1 MQKREH
7 NLIAEDTPWKKKIF
21 RIIYFS
27 DTPSGKIFDL
37 LLLLMIFLSTFIVM
51 MESVQKV
58 DEHYHSLLVSLEW
71 LITFTFTIEYILR
84 ISVVKNKKDYIFSFL
99 GIIDFL
105 SLLPFFLS
113 LFFPFTK
120 FLSIIRL
127 LRMLRIFRVLNL
139 LDYMNDGQYIV
150 QALKNSS
157 RKIYIFLLF
166 IMILVTIIG
175 SLMFVIENGKN
186 GYVDIPTSIY
196 WAVVT
201 ITTVGYGDISP
212 VTPLGKFL
220 SVVLMLCGYSIIAVP
235 TGIVT
240 SEMRKKMAKTRLC
253 DRCGNSENDEDAR
266 YCKTCGEK
274 LMELK

>member
-71 LITFTFTIEYILR
+71 LITITFTIEYILR

-99 GIIDFL
+99 GVIDLL

-175 SLMFVIENGKN
+175 SLMFVVENGKN
-186 GYVDIPTSIY
+186 GFVDIPTSIY

-212 VTPLGKFL
+212 ATPLGKFL

-240 SEMRKKMAKTRLC
+240 SEMRRKMAKTRLC

-274 LMELK
+274 LS

>member
-175 SLMFVIENGKN
+175 SLMFVVENGKN

>member
-37 LLLLMIFLSTFIVM
+37 LLLLMIILSTFIVM

-71 LITFTFTIEYILR
+71 LITIAFTIEYILR

-120 FLSIIRL
+120 FLSMIRL

-139 LDYMNDGQYIV
+139 LDYMNDC
-150 QALKNSS
+150 
-157 RKIYIFLLF
+157 
-166 IMILVTIIG
+166 LV
-175 SLMFVIENGKN
+175 
-186 GYVDIPTSIY
+186 
-196 WAVVT
+196 
-201 ITTVGYGDISP
+201 
-212 VTPLGKFL
+212 
-220 SVVLMLCGYSIIAVP
+220 
-235 TGIVT
+235 
-240 SEMRKKMAKTRLC
+240 
-253 DRCGNSENDEDAR
+253 ED
-266 YCKTCGEK
+266 
-274 LMELK
+274 L

>member
-71 LITFTFTIEYILR
+71 LITIAFTIEYILR

-113 LFFPFTK
+113 FFFPFTK

>member
-71 LITFTFTIEYILR
+71 LITITFTIEYILR

-175 SLMFVIENGKN
+175 SLMFVVENGKN
-186 GYVDIPTSIY
+186 GFVDIPTSIY

-212 VTPLGKFL
+212 ATPLGKFL

-240 SEMRKKMAKTRLC
+240 SEMRRKMAKTRLC

-274 LMELK
+274 LS

>member
-1 MQKREH
+1 M
-7 NLIAEDTPWKKKIF
+7 
-21 RIIYFS
+21 II
-27 DTPSGKIFDL
+27 
-37 LLLLMIFLSTFIVM
+37 LSTFIVM

-175 SLMFVIENGKN
+175 SLMFVVENGKN

-235 TGIVT
+235 TVIVT